1 MVWKPNN
8 PICSDDHVD
17 WDFAVTAL
25 SQHFKDLS
33 KNDSNIDFGPA
44 EIERHFAENC
54 EEDLKI
60 YDKYMAAWAKE
71 YFNNKIQITN
81 IKWKVDKS
89 VPTIF
94 YLLIFLFDIPS
105 AVHWHPHLRYLA

>member
-71 YFNNKIQITN
+71 YFNNKIQILPN
-81 IKWKVDKS
+81 R
-89 VPTIF
+89 IF
-94 YLLIFLFDIPS
+94 RMCKIYVQS
-105 AVHWHPHLRYLA
+105 